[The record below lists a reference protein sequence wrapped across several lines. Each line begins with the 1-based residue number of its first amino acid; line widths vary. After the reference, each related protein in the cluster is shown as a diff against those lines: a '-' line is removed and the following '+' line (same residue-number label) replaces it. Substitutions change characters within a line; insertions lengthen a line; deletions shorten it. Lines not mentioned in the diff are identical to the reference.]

1 MEMFTFGL
9 LCTCRTISN
18 DISWSSF
25 ILENLSFSYSVL
37 ISDLFIFRRQESWCL
52 HNGYFKYFVL
62 VESQSTQPNESF
74 STILVLR
81 ATMIGAND
89 HFDPFFLKFFFFL
102 MPTMINRVTFGRA
115 WAGRDQTH
123 LSFDQVMNPHLLPPL
138 HTCVILYEIKW
149 SIGHEKA
156 FISLWFVSLS
166 F

>member
-9 LCTCRTISN
+9 LCTCRTISD

-74 STILVLR
+74 TAILVLR

-89 HFDPFFLKFFFFL
+89 HFDPFFFFKFWCL
-102 MPTMINRVTFGRA
+102 
-115 WAGRDQTH
+115 Q
-123 LSFDQVMNPHLLPPL
+123 
-138 HTCVILYEIKW
+138 W
-149 SIGHEKA
+149 SIESHLVVHESVGIKHISVLTKLWIPTCYHP
-156 FISLWFVSLS
+156 FIHVLYYMR
-166 F
+166 